1 MQNNYE
7 EEISLLELIEVLL
20 KRKKLIAIT
29 TLVFM
34 IGSLVFAFSP
44 LNEKELEF
52 DAVSSIA
59 IVFQYRTPE
68 NPEEIGEGF
77 VMYQDRM
84 SGTMIPT
91 IRAYAQSLTLLRG
104 IIAELDLRDDEG
116 ELLRARKLAE
126 DIKIE
131 NQSGSNLITITVKYN
146 DEELTA
152 AIANL
157 IPKRLIEMAEANE
170 NLRDFDIMI
179 IDEAIA
185 SEIEQS
191 GGRALVLAIGTV
203 LGVMLGIFL
212 GFALEYLDKTVR
224 NKKDILGQG
233 IDVDLEGKD
242 INSPSFANHLVNH
255 IYLLDREKYHLSV
268 EKENISKG
276 SLEALISNISKSG
289 EDLNILDF
297 TGTLKG
303 LSTGKLNIK
312 DMSDSNNEYINVKNI
327 KNAFENKGDSKILA
341 ISFSDLELFEVLS
354 KLSDS
359 TLISISKEK
368 TERKKIEEISHIKEK
383 YNCDIRGI
391 LI

>member
-1 MQNNYE
+1 MNNYE
-7 EEISLLELIEVLL
+7 QDEISLIELLEVLL

-34 IGSLVFAFSP
+34 IGSLAFAFSP

-59 IVFQYRTPE
+59 IIFEYRTPE

-84 SGTMIPT
+84 SNTMLPT

-104 IIAELDLRDDEG
+104 IIADLDLRDNEG

-131 NQSGSNLITITVKYN
+131 NQGGSNLITITVKYN

-157 IPKRLIEMAEANE
+157 IPQRLIEMAESNE
-170 NLRDFDIMI
+170 NLRDYNIMI

-191 GGRALVLAIGTV
+191 GGRALILAIGTV
-203 LGVMLGIFL
+203 LGLMLGVFL
-212 GFALEYLDKTVR
+212 AFALEYLNKNVR
-224 NKKDILGQG
+224 NNKDVLSYGINIEIEDKKLGSKEFSKSL
-233 IDVDLEGKD
+233 INYLSLTEGDKFTFMLRD
-242 INSPSFANHLVNH
+242 ES
-255 IYLLDREKYHLSV
+255 
-268 EKENISKG
+268 
-276 SLEALISNISKSG
+276 SLESFKANILDIYQSG
-289 EDLNILDF
+289 IEVKILDF
-297 TGTLKG
+297 TG
-303 LSTGKLNIK
+303 NIK
-312 DMSDSNNEYINVKNI
+312 DSIDMRKALNL
-327 KNAFENKGDSKILA
+327 DSKSSIFNYKTLENILETESKNHKTLN
-341 ISFSDLELFEVLS
+341 ILLEDLELFEPLA
-354 KLSDS
+354 KLSNS
-359 TLISISKEK
+359 SITLVEIEK
-368 TERKKIEEISHIKEK
+368 TDRKKVEEINKIKVK
-383 YNCDIRGI
+383 YNLDIRVA